1 MRLVVIESPYGRNVD
16 GSVANAETVARNVC
30 YLRAC
35 MADCLR
41 RDEAPI
47 ASHALYTQPGVL
59 DDSKPEERKKG
70 MLAGWAWHERADV
83 VVCYSDLGVTLGMQA
98 GLTHADSVGRKV
110 EMRELGGEWSTETK
124 PGA

>member
-16 GSVANAETVARNVC
+16 GTVATPETIERNVR

-59 DDSKPEERKKG
+59 DDTKPEER
-70 MLAGWAWHERADV
+70 
-83 VVCYSDLGVTLGMQA
+83 
-98 GLTHADSVGRKV
+98 
-110 EMRELGGEWSTETK
+110 
-124 PGA
+124 